1 MIFTLSIF
9 NGQVEWLLEVIILV
23 LIGLIVLLFHRQIS
37 KGIWHLVLA
46 RFRHKD
52 RPTYLA
58 MRQPLIR
65 PLGLLLAAIFFNTAL
80 HQVEAIPDPY
90 FSFLLKL
97 ADTVTAMLAFWLL
110 ICVVSAFGIALVK
123 ESDEQK
129 PRISPSAVSLLAS
142 TVRVVVIV
150 VAIFVILSFWV
161 DNLSGI
167 IAGVGIGGLAI
178 ALAAQDTLANAFASL
193 MILFDQP
200 FEVGDWIETPDVTG
214 SVISIGLRSTRIR
227 PIDQSIVTIPNSKLA
242 ANVISNGTLREKRR
256 VDLNMTL
263 SWTLSFEQMENF
275 RQGVLHIL
283 AEHEAI
289 EADTY
294 EVNFAEL
301 AGDGARLS
309 LYFYG
314 PADYSGV
321 LKTQNDVNMSILE
334 LAEEYQIIFHS
345 PTLYRNIDEPKDS
358 PMS

>member
-90 FSFLLKL
+90 
-97 ADTVTAMLAFWLL
+97 WLL

-289 EADTY
+289 EVDTY

-301 AGDGARLS
+301 ASDGARLS

-334 LAEEYQIIFHS
+334 LAEKYQIIFHS